1 MYKVNLITCLTLVA
15 LTISLIIPCV
25 TASSS
30 TMWSKTYG
38 GLDNDRAFS
47 IIQTADGGYAVV
59 GTSLSYS
66 TTGYVNA
73 LLLVTDV
80 NGELLWNT
88 TYSGLGA
95 TYPCAFIQ
103 TSDGGYALAGY
114 SYDLGNAGSLYPWLA
129 KTDNA
134 GNLQWNR
141 TYTDLGSLIFN
152 LVQTVDGGYALV
164 GYITHSEEV
173 VSAWLAKTDAY
184 GNVTWSQEY
193 GTSGDNELY
202 AVLQNSDEGYT
213 LAGYT
218 TSAGEGKEDFWLIQ
232 TDSAGNMRWSQ
243 TYGTPEYDMFN
254 SLIRTA
260 DGGYAL
266 VGYSNASGVSEDYLL
281 IKTNSLGE
289 IQWNQTYG
297 DSTIDEAFSG
307 IQTTDGGYALTG
319 VTVTSDGRG
328 NAWLVKTN
336 SEGNM
341 VWNQTYTGSAD
352 SVLYSIIQVNDNGY
366 VLAGFTNSSS
376 TSQDVWILKTD
387 ENGVIPEFSG
397 SFVLLLLAIC
407 TIFVAIILKRTVTK
421 KTP

>member
-1 MYKVNLITCLTLVA
+1 MYKVNLITCLTLAA

-38 GLDNDRAFS
+38 GLANDRAFS
-47 IIQTADGGYAVV
+47 LIQTADGGYAVV

-66 TTGYVNA
+66 TTGYVNS
-73 LLLVTDV
+73 LLLVTDA
-80 NGELLWNT
+80 NGELLWNL

-114 SYDLGNAGSLYPWLA
+114 SYDLGNVGSLYPWLA

-141 TYTDLGSLIFN
+141 TYMDLGSLIFN
-152 LVQTVDGGYALV
+152 LVQTSDGGYALV

-218 TSAGEGKEDFWLIQ
+218 TSAGAGKEDFWLIR
-232 TDSAGNMRWSQ
+232 TDSTGNIQWSQ

-289 IQWNQTYG
+289 MQWNQTYG
-297 DSTIDEAFSG
+297 DSNIDEAFSG

-319 VTVTSDGRG
+319 VTVTSDGYG

-341 VWNQTYTGSAD
+341 VWNQTYAGSAD

-376 TSQDVWILKTD
+376 TSQDVWLLKTD
-387 ENGVIPEFSG
+387 EKGVIPEFSG

-407 TIFVAIILKRTVTK
+407 TIFVAIILRRTVTN